1 MAGQKDRVTRKRKQA
16 ENIPPRDSYGGDM
29 YGINN
34 WVLNDEQQALRKL
47 LYEKD
52 IVFCD
57 SKAGVGKSSSIL
69 YSYVEQYLQDKYKKI
84 VIIRQPVEVGP
95 DKIGSLPNGL
105 DEKLEPHFIAYRDIL
120 EELLNKGK
128 VDCDMNKRIHFMPSN
143 YAIGRS
149 LHDSLILITEAQQMP
164 PMILKMLLERIGRNS
179 TCCVEGDSTQMY
191 TTDGRRNGLSA
202 AAKVFFNDDG
212 TVRNESWVDNLAFYK
227 FSNKYNMRSEI
238 VQIVNDAYEE
248 YSNGSGEIRHQYNK
262 NDNKGD

>member
-1 MAGQKDRVTRKRKQA
+1 MAGQKDRVTRKRKQDRGDA
-16 ENIPPRDSYGGDM
+16 PTNGYGGDM
-29 YGINN
+29 YGINE
-34 WVLNDEQQALRKL
+34 WVLNEEQRSLRDL
-47 LYEKD
+47 IYTKD

-57 SKAGVGKSSSIL
+57 SKAGVGKSSSVL

-95 DKIGSLPNGL
+95 DKIGALPNGL

-120 EELLNKGK
+120 EELLSKGK
-128 VDCDMNKRIHFMPSN
+128 VECDFNKRIFFMPSN

-149 LHDSLILITEAQQMP
+149 FHDSLILITEAQQMP
-164 PMILKMLLERIGRNS
+164 PMILKMLLERIGRDS
-179 TCCVEGDSTQMY
+179 TCVVEGDSSQMY

-202 AAKVFFNDDG
+202 AIKVFFDDRG
-212 TVRNESWVDNLAFYK
+212 VVRKDTWEDNLAFYR

-248 YSNGSGEIRHQYNK
+248 FTNGKGEITSS
-262 NDNKGD
+262 

>member
-1 MAGQKDRVTRKRKQA
+1 MAGQKDRMTRKRKQA
-16 ENIPPRDSYGGDM
+16 DNVDPRHSYGGDM
-29 YGINN
+29 YGINE
-34 WVLNDEQQALRKL
+34 WVLNDEQQELRKL

-52 IVFCD
+52 IVFVD

-69 YSYVEQYLQDKYKKI
+69 YTYIEQYLKDKYKQI

-128 VDCDMNKRIHFMPSN
+128 VECDLNKRIHFMPSN

-191 TTDGRRNGLSA
+191 TTDGRRNGLA
-202 AAKVFFNDDG
+202 AAVKVFFDELG
-212 TVRNESWVDNLAFYK
+212 CVRKDVWEDNLAFYR

-248 YSNGSGEIRHQYNK
+248 YSDGKGEHSPC
-262 NDNKGD
+262 